1 MQYSLQKQ
9 KALGAFYTPSS
20 LSEYLAK
27 QTLSMK
33 KNEKDKEYVV
43 LDPAVGESAL
53 LYAFLSES
61 KRKGLHTG
69 YVGKSNAF
77 NGEKNFYDHIEHTCY
92 SICKDQAHIALDAS
106 ISPHLSIYISKQADA
121 KYAYHRYTHL
131 LKYACI

>member
-33 KNEKDKEYVV
+33 KIEKDKEYVV

-69 YVGKSNAF
+69 FVGI
-77 NGEKNFYDHIEHTCY
+77 DIEQKAINV
-92 SICKDQAHIALDAS
+92 SKEIFSAHPINQGD
-106 ISPHLSIYISKQADA
+106 
-121 KYAYHRYTHL
+121 
-131 LKYACI
+131 

>member
-69 YVGKSNAF
+69 YVGI
-77 NGEKNFYDHIEHTCY
+77 DIEQKAINV
-92 SICKDQAHIALDAS
+92 SKEIFGSPDKPGGIKHIAL
-106 ISPHLSIYISKQADA
+106 
-121 KYAYHRYTHL
+121 
-131 LKYACI
+131 